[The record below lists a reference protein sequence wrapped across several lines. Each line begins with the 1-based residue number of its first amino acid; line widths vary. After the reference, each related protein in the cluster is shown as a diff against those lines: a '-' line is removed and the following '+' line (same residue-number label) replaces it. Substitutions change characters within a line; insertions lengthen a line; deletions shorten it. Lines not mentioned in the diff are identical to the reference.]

1 MHSTL
6 IRNTQGTNV
15 VTGRRPKVAID
26 NSSQDLT
33 FLRQRVIDLEKIVMQ
48 YQGVVGELVEQRE
61 GDSIVIEELLNA
73 NLRIETKLNELSG
86 GHNEMA
92 LVVNAMDPPT
102 RQSPKVRTTQVT
114 TTNKHADDILSKI
127 RQQIQP
133 N

>member
-1 MHSTL
+1 M
-6 IRNTQGTNV
+6 